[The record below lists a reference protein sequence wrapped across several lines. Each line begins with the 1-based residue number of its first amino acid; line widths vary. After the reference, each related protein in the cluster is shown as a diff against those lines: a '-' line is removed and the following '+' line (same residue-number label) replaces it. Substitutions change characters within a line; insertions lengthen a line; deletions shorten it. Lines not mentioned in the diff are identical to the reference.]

1 MELVRTERQKELGS
15 DVWEPIVLRDQTPY
29 YRTTWGAAY
38 LGDAKQLLSKIPT
51 GKVDLIVTSPP
62 FALIRKKDYGNVD
75 AEHYVSWFVDSF
87 AEHFKRVLAPDG
99 SLVIEI
105 GGSWLGG
112 SPRKS
117 LYNFELLLALSKKFQ
132 FIQDFYWYNP
142 AKLPSPAEWVT
153 VRRVR
158 VKDAVST
165 IWWFAN
171 SENPKADNRAVLR
184 PYSDS
189 MLDLLK
195 NGYKAKLRPSGH
207 DISEKFAK
215 RNSGSIPPNII
226 ISSNTDSNSRYLKL
240 CRENKVKPHPARFPP
255 DIPRFFIKFLTVE
268 GDVVLDPFGGSN
280 TTGALAESLRRH
292 WLSFEIEED
301 YLKGSRFRFDLE
313 QDHLQD

>member
-1 MELVRTERQKELGS
+1 MVRAERQKELGS
-15 DVWEPIVLRDQTPY
+15 DVWEPIVLRDQSPY
-29 YRTTWGAAY
+29 YRTGWGAAY
-38 LGDAKQLLSKIPT
+38 LGDAKELLAKIPT

-87 AEHFKRVLAPDG
+87 AEQLKRVLAPHG
-99 SLVIEI
+99 SFVIEI
-105 GGSWLGG
+105 GGSWLEG

-189 MLDLLK
+189 MLGLLK

-255 DIPRFFIKFLTVE
+255 EIPRFFIKFLTVK

-280 TTGALAESLRRH
+280 TTGALAESLRRR
-292 WLSFEIEED
+292 WLSFEVEED

-313 QDHLQD
+313 QSRLHD

>member
-1 MELVRTERQKELGS
+1 MELVRSERQEELSS
-15 DVWEPIVLRDQTPY
+15 DIWEPMLLADLPSYYQTS
-29 YRTTWGAAY
+29 WGAAY
-38 LGDAKQLLSKIPT
+38 LGDAKKLLEHIPSGKI
-51 GKVDLIVTSPP
+51 DLIVTSPP

-75 AEHYVSWFVDSF
+75 AQHYVSWFVDSF
-87 AEHFKRVLAPDG
+87 AEQFKRVLAPNG

-105 GGSWLGG
+105 GGSWMEKL
-112 SPRKS
+112 PRKS
-117 LYNFELLLALSKKFQ
+117 LYNFELLLALSKKFF

-171 SENPKADNRAVLR
+171 SESPKADNRAVLR

-189 MLDLLK
+189 MEDLFK

-207 DISEKFAK
+207 NISDKFSK
-215 RNSGSIPPNII
+215 RNQGAIPPNII

-240 CRENKVKPHPARFPP
+240 CRENNVKPHPARFPP

-280 TTGALAESLRRH
+280 TTGALAEQPPETLAQ
-292 WLSFEIEED
+292 L
-301 YLKGSRFRFDLE
+301 
-313 QDHLQD
+313 